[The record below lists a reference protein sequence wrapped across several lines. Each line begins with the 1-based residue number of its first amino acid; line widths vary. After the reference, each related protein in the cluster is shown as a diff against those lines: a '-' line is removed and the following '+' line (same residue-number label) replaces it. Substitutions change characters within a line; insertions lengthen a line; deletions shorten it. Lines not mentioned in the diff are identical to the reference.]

1 MKIKELIAF
10 LETIENKEQ
19 VVFVANYDF
28 EQKAEIQ
35 DVVEIKSASA
45 EYKYPVGLCLICEL

>member
-1 MKIKELIAF
+1 MKIKDLISF

-19 VVFVANYDF
+19 KVFVANYDF

-35 DVVEIKSASA
+35 DAVEIKSASA
-45 EYKYPVGLCLICEL
+45 GYKYPVGICLICEL